1 MRIDSGENY
10 MIELA
15 PTSKYTMTY
24 DEAWLYCITLTYD
37 NKHDWRMPTIQDMD
51 IDTEGWLLND
61 EEDYSWPMVV
71 TPVRDTD
78 D

>member
-1 MRIDSGENY
+1 

-24 DEAWLYCITLTYD
+24 DEAWLYCATLTHS
-37 NKHDWRMPTIQDMD
+37 NKYDWRMPTIQDMD

-61 EEDYSWPMVV
+61 EEVYYSWPMVV

>member
-1 MRIDSGENY
+1 MSQYID
-10 MIELA
+10 LA
-15 PTSKYTMTY
+15 PNSPLLTY

-37 NKHDWRMPTIQDMD
+37 NKYDWRMPTIQDLD
-51 IDTEGWLLND
+51 IDIEGWLLND
-61 EEDYSWPMVV
+61 EDDLWPMVV